1 MVRFF
6 LAQVNFELLT
16 ASPEFEL
23 EWQQLTRAFYTKPL
37 HIIDPDL
44 KLLLSYSWPWKS
56 PSPGSFHFQ
65 ARLLFSPR
73 SQ

>member
-37 HIIDPDL
+37 HIIEPDL
-44 KLLLSYSWPWKS
+44 KLLLVVFLALEEPE
-56 PSPGSFHFQ
+56 P
-65 ARLLFSPR
+65 RLVPFSGKTTFLAT
-73 SQ
+73 